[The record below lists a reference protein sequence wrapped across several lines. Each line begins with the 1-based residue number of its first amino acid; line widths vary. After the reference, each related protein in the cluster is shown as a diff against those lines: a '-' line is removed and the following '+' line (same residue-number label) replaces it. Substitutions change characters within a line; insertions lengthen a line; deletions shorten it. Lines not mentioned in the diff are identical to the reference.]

1 MLKKVL
7 PQKNLDYR
15 RGLGLSREK
24 GNRQIHGLESRIR
37 AEQLKR
43 WRSDMLCRSMLLGWS
58 MLLRWSL
65 FLWLI
70 LWSRL
75 RSLVTEAT
83 KVFPEYMSSC

>member
-83 KVFPEYMSSC
+83 EVSPEHML